1 MRSTAWKAFAKACL
15 KQQGVASEDEVDDN
29 FFPKN
34 LTAAPFR
41 MTSNGFG
48 RNLVIAEVGGMGNL
62 YPELH
67 KEKQYDIQEICEKC
81 GAPKAFVFGPG
92 ACPSRVVGAGE
103 LVADANLSE
112 NKVSS
117 KVTTL
122 VKDHFLKYKTKIINS
137 TKFSL
142 MGNLVVSEQP
152 GPSECSERTGEDS
165 LPGCIRK
172 GMGEHYGQ

>member
-1 MRSTAWKAFAKACL
+1 
-15 KQQGVASEDEVDDN
+15 
-29 FFPKN
+29 

-48 RNLVIAEVGGMGNL
+48 RNLVIAE
-62 YPELH
+62 
-67 KEKQYDIQEICEKC
+67 EICEKC

-112 NKVSS
+112 NIVTS

-122 VKDHFLKYKTKIINS
+122 VKDHILKYKTKMINS

-142 MGNLVVSEQP
+142 MGNLVVSELP
-152 GPSECSERTGEDS
+152 GPSEVDMTSRLDQVDFVLNPDTRYFAQ
-165 LPGCIRK
+165 IMHR
-172 GMGEHYGQ
+172 